1 MAQKFH
7 ISAPAWQD
15 VDATV
20 QGLVS
25 QLNANRGRAIATAL
39 GISAVALAIP
49 PCYANYKQYLSV
61 CPGGFPSNPI
71 GWALNWMLRLLARET
86 TSTTEYEE
94 PWRDQYAKGISG
106 KEAEVNRTRY
116 LPDLPQQTRPRP
128 EVAPFMVPQRLVHP
142 VTDPKITKA
151 SSMLLTEHIVSR

>member
-1 MAQKFH
+1 MAQKFQ

-20 QGLVS
+20 QGIVS
-25 QLNANRGRAIATAL
+25 QLNANRGRAIATVL
-39 GISAVALAIP
+39 GVSAAALAIP

-71 GWALNWMLRLLARET
+71 GWAFNWMLKPLTRET
-86 TSTTEYEE
+86 TSTIEYEE
-94 PWRDQYAKGISG
+94 PWRDRYAKDLSG

-128 EVAPFMVPQRLVHP
+128 EVAPFIVPQRLAQP
-142 VTDPKITKA
+142 VKDPKITKVSKIFA
-151 SSMLLTEHIVSR
+151 TLHITIN